1 MDIKSIQSISEKWGR
16 VTPMRSQDYIQGVQ
30 TTRKDW
36 ATETVAAAPNYVQG
50 VQQAIAENRF
60 ERGVEKAGTAKWKQN
75 TIEKGGTRWGQGV
88 RMAENDYA
96 RGFAPYRDEL
106 EAIDLPPRG
115 PRGAPQNIDRV
126 RIIAERLHALKL
138 RIG

>member
-1 MDIKSIQSISEKWGR
+1 MEIKSIGAIAEKWGR
-16 VTPMRSQDYIQGVQ
+16 VTPLRSRDYLDGVQ
-30 TTRKDW
+30 TTRRDW
-36 ATETVAAAPNYVQG
+36 ATNTAAASENYEMG
-50 VQQAIAENRF
+50 VLAAIQDRRF
-60 ERGVEKAGTAKWKQN
+60 ERGVDKAGTQKWRKN

-88 RMAENDYA
+88 RMSEPEYA
-96 RGFAPYRDEL
+96 TGFAPYRDEL

-115 PRGAPQNIDRV
+115 PRGDPRNIERV

>member
-1 MDIKSIQSISEKWGR
+1 MEIKSIQTIAEKWGR
-16 VTPMRSQDYIQGVQ
+16 VTPMRSRDYLDGVK

-36 ATETVAAAPNYVQG
+36 STNTVAATENYNIG
-50 VQQAIAENRF
+50 VQEAIAENRF
-60 ERGVEKAGTAKWKQN
+60 ARGVEKAGTEKWRQHS
-75 TIEKGGTRWGQGV
+75 IEKGGTRWGQGV
-88 RMAENDYA
+88 RMSEPEYA

-115 PRGAPQNIDRV
+115 PRGAPQNIERV

>member
-1 MDIKSIQSISEKWGR
+1 MEIKSTSAIAEKWAR
-16 VTPMRSQDYIQGVQ
+16 VTPLRSQDYLEGVR

-36 ATETVAAAPNYVQG
+36 ESETVAAAENYAIG
-50 VQQAIAENRF
+50 VTQAIADERF
-60 ERGVEKAGTAKWKQN
+60 QRGVSKAGTEKWRRK
-75 TIEKGGTRWGQGV
+75 TIEKGGTRWSQGV
-88 RMAENDYA
+88 RLGDVEYA
-96 RGFAPYRDEL
+96 QGFDPYRNEL

-115 PRGAPQNIDRV
+115 PRGDPRNIDRV

>member
-1 MDIKSIQSISEKWGR
+1 MEIKSIAAIAEKWER
-16 VTPMRSQDYIQGVQ
+16 VTPLRSQDYLEGVR

-36 ATETVAAAPNYVQG
+36 EAETVAAAENYAIG
-50 VQQAIAENRF
+50 VTQAIAENRF
-60 ERGVEKAGTAKWKQN
+60 ERGVAKAGTEKWRRN
-75 TIEKGGTRWGQGV
+75 SVEKGGTRWGQGV
-88 RMAENDYA
+88 RMAGPEYA

-115 PRGAPQNIDRV
+115 PRGDPRNIERV
-126 RIIAERLHALKL
+126 RVIAERLHALKL

>member
-1 MDIKSIQSISEKWGR
+1 M
-16 VTPMRSQDYIQGVQ
+16 TPLRSQDYIDGVR

-36 ATETVAAAPNYVQG
+36 AAETVAAAENYAIG
-50 VQQAIAENRF
+50 VTTAIAEDRF
-60 ERGVEKAGTAKWKQN
+60 QRGVSKAGTDKWRSK

-88 RMAENDYA
+88 RLGGADYA
-96 RGFAPYRDEL
+96 RGFDPYRNEL

-115 PRGAPQNIDRV
+115 PRGDPRNIERV
-126 RIIAERLHALKL
+126 RVIAERLHALKL

>member
-1 MDIKSIQSISEKWGR
+1 MEIRSIQSIAEKWGR
-16 VTPMRSQDYIQGVQ
+16 VTPMRSQDYIIGVQ

-36 ATETVAAAPNYVQG
+36 ASNTIAAAPNYVQG

-60 ERGVEKAGTAKWKQN
+60 ERGVEKAGTPKWKTN

-88 RMAENDYA
+88 RMAESEYA
-96 RGFAPYRDEL
+96 RGFSPYRDEL
-106 EAIDLPPRG
+106 EAIILPPRG
-115 PRGAPQNIDRV
+115 PRGDPMNIERV

-138 RIG
+138 AIG

>member
-1 MDIKSIQSISEKWGR
+1 MEIKSIQDIAEKWGR
-16 VTPMRSQDYIQGVQ
+16 VTPMRSRDYIRGVQ

-36 ATETVAAAPNYVQG
+36 ATNTVAAAENYNIGVTQG
-50 VQQAIAENRF
+50 IAENRF
-60 ERGVEKAGTAKWKQN
+60 ERGVAKAGTPKWKQN

-88 RMAENDYA
+88 RMSEPEYA
-96 RGFAPYRDEL
+96 AGFQPYRDEL

-115 PRGAPQNIDRV
+115 PRGAPENIERV

>member
-1 MDIKSIQSISEKWGR
+1 MEIKSIASIAEKWER
-16 VTPMRSQDYIQGVQ
+16 VTPLRSQDYIEGVR

-36 ATETVAAAPNYVQG
+36 EAETLAAAENYAIG
-50 VQQAIAENRF
+50 VTQAIAENRF
-60 ERGVEKAGTAKWKQN
+60 ERGVAKSGTEKWRRN
-75 TIEKGGTRWGQGV
+75 TVEKGGTRWGQGV
-88 RMAENDYA
+88 RLGGAEYA

-115 PRGAPQNIDRV
+115 PRGDPRNIERV
-126 RIIAERLHALKL
+126 RVIAERLHALKL

>member
-1 MDIKSIQSISEKWGR
+1 MEIKSTAAIAEKWER
-16 VTPMRSQDYIQGVQ
+16 VTPMRSRDYLEGVS

-36 ATETVAAAPNYVQG
+36 AGNTVAAAENYNIG
-50 VQQAIAENRF
+50 VTQAIAEERF
-60 ERGVEKAGTAKWKQN
+60 QRGVQKAGTEKWKRN

-88 RMAENDYA
+88 RMAGPEYA
-96 RGFAPYRDEL
+96 RGFDPYRNEL

-115 PRGAPQNIDRV
+115 PRGDPRNIERV
-126 RIIAERLHALKL
+126 RVIAERLHALKL

>member
-1 MDIKSIQSISEKWGR
+1 MEIKSIAAIAEKWER
-16 VTPMRSQDYIQGVQ
+16 VTPLRSQDYLDGVR

-36 ATETVAAAPNYVQG
+36 ETETVAAAENYAIG
-50 VQQAIAENRF
+50 VTQAIAENRF
-60 ERGVEKAGTAKWKQN
+60 ERGVAKVGTEKWRRN
-75 TIEKGGTRWGQGV
+75 SIEKGGTRWGQGV
-88 RMAENDYA
+88 RMAGPEYA

-115 PRGAPQNIDRV
+115 PRGDPRNIERV
-126 RIIAERLHALKL
+126 RVIAERLHALKL

>member
-1 MDIKSIQSISEKWGR
+1 MEIRSIASIAEKWGR
-16 VTPMRSQDYIQGVQ
+16 VTPMRSQDYIIGVQ

-36 ATETVAAAPNYVQG
+36 ASNTVAAGPNYVQG

-60 ERGVEKAGTAKWKQN
+60 ERGVEKAGTAKWKTN

-88 RMAENDYA
+88 RMAEPEYA
-96 RGFAPYRDEL
+96 RGFGPYRDEL

-115 PRGAPQNIDRV
+115 PRGDPMNIERV